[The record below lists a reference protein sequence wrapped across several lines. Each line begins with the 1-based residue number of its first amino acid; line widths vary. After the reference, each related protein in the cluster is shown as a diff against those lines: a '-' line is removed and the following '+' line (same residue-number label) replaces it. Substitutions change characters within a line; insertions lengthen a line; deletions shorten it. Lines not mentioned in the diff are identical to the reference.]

1 MGTQDLFLVTVKYT
15 KQDAATQ
22 EIKRV
27 SENFLTSAITFG
39 EAETKMFKHL
49 ERTGGNASFGDV
61 SVNGMKKENF
71 AHIIEN
77 EEGGSFFKA
86 GVSYVSLDDKKIKV
100 NFLVEGE
107 NIEKVNETLTKYLQ
121 ETGYNSYQI
130 VNVGVSLIIEVVK

>member
-1 MGTQDLFLVTVKYT
+1 MSTQDLFLVTLKYT

-22 EIKRV
+22 VLKRV
-27 SENFLTSAITFG
+27 SENFLTSAVTFG

-49 ERTGGNASFGDV
+49 ESNGGNSSFGDV
-61 SVNGMKKENF
+61 SVTGMKKENF

-86 GVSYVSLDDKKIKV
+86 GVSYVSVDDKKIKV
-100 NFLVEGE
+100 NFLIEGE